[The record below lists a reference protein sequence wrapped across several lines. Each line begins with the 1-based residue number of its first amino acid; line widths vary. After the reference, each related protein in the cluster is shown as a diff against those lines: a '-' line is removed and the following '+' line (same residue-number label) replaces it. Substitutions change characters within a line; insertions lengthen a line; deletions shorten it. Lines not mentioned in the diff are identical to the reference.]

1 MWWGNSLA
9 GSNPALS
16 VAAPSVG
23 APPFVFSAEF
33 IAGSGATLYVRGS
46 TPPEQMPNVGVFH
59 PQVVHFV
66 IALCLVGVGL
76 RVVSLLRKWPWMNPA
91 ATALILLGTLAS
103 VVAVKSGADAHGP
116 AERVPGAR
124 NAVVEH
130 EEWGER
136 ARNIFLL
143 IAAVELVAL
152 AMAEKNRRLLH
163 MASAVVGLGGVF
175 AMYETGEHG
184 GELVYSYA
192 GGVGIRS
199 GEPADVERL
208 LMAGL
213 YHQAMLDRREKRG
226 EAAGALFEQMG
237 RLRPADFS
245 VQLLAVESLLR
256 DRNDVAS
263 ARQAVES
270 LNAPDERS
278 KRSQALLKVDIL
290 ATAGHRDSARAILEP
305 VIAALPAPN
314 ARLQAKLDSL
324 K

>member
-1 MWWGNSLA
+1 MF
-9 GSNPALS
+9 
-16 VAAPSVG
+16 AAPL
-23 APPFVFSAEF
+23 PPTIPFA
-33 IAGSGATLYVRGS
+33 
-46 TPPEQMPNVGVFH
+46 MPNLGVFH

-66 IALCLVGVGL
+66 IALSLLGVAL

-91 ATALILLGTLAS
+91 AAALIVLGTVAS
-103 VVAVKSGADAHGP
+103 VVAVKSGTDAHGP

-143 IAAVELVAL
+143 VAAVELIAL
-152 AMAEKNRRLLH
+152 AMAENRRRVLH
-163 MASAVVGLGGVF
+163 MASAVIGLGGAF
-175 AMYETGEHG
+175 ALYEAGEHG

-199 GEPADVERL
+199 GDPADVERL

-226 EAAGALFEQMG
+226 EAASELFAQMG

-263 ARQAVES
+263 ARQAVDA
-270 LNAPDERS
+270 LNPPDDRG

-290 ATAGHRDSARAILEP
+290 ATAGHRDSARALLEP
-305 VIAALPAPN
+305 IVAALTTPN
-314 ARLQAKLDSL
+314 PRLQAKLDSL
-324 K
+324 KQ